1 MGDAGESDDDT
12 PLNQL
17 VVEEAHPFG
26 DPMKEKQEPLMV
38 HPSSMP
44 MMPKQPL
51 VHVAPPGGTGSFEA
65 ELHALTLAIS
75 NFDDTPV
82 QQVRALKFCLLLK
95 ERCFESCERG
105 VFIVVSLCFIL
116 GMGCGVAGVRIRYE
130 RCVHDQV
137 QESGCRA
144 LQKPEKHQPLQMK
157 QVSADQ
163 V

>member
-1 MGDAGESDDDT
+1 MAIKTVLD
-12 PLNQL
+12 
-17 VVEEAHPFG
+17 V
-26 DPMKEKQEPLMV
+26 
-38 HPSSMP
+38 
-44 MMPKQPL
+44 
-51 VHVAPPGGTGSFEA
+51 VHVTCGDSQCDEDDSQGVGDSIEESPTLQNSPVGVSISVDEEVNDVAEA
-65 ELHALTLAIS
+65 VR
-75 NFDDTPV
+75 NFDSATDE
-82 QQVRALKFCLLLK
+82 QVRSLKFCLLSK
-95 ERCFESCERG
+95 EMCFESCERG